1 MTVGNSLIK
10 LLNRPFTRSWLK
22 QLIFM
27 RYRQR
32 GKGIEKVDYHE
43 QFGAWEYRI
52 DGISF
57 LSSGPG
63 WVYDRDYLYTQLRQL
78 SGFSYVPKK
87 DDVVVDIGAGV
98 GEETIIFSSLV
109 GNTGKVFAVEAH
121 PKTFKALTY
130 LKEAN
135 NLENVVLS
143 NIALSDRTGTVTIE
157 DTDNS
162 LANSIL
168 DVASERSFT
177 VPAETFDDFVE
188 RNTIQSVDFLKMNV
202 EGAEQLIIKGM
213 IRSLDKVK
221 HLAVSCHDFRYNQGE
236 SEFFRTKKLVTTF
249 LLNHGFRIL
258 TQQSAVSMVDD
269 YVYGVNPAVVEK

>member
-1 MTVGNSLIK
+1 M
-10 LLNRPFTRSWLK
+10 LK
-22 QLIFM
+22 KLIFL

-32 GKGIEKVDYHE
+32 GRKIEKVDYHE

-52 DGISF
+52 DGTSF

-63 WVYDRDYLYTQLRQL
+63 WVYDREYLFTQLKQL
-78 SGFSYVPKK
+78 SGFSYVPKNG
-87 DDVVVDIGAGV
+87 DTVVDIGAGV

-109 GNTGKVFAVEAH
+109 GTTGKVFAVEAH
-121 PKTFKALTY
+121 PQTFKALNY
-130 LKEAN
+130 LKEVN

-143 NIALSDRTGTVTIE
+143 NIALSDKTGSVTIE

-168 DVASERSFT
+168 DVSSEKFFT

-188 RNTIQSVDFLKMNV
+188 RNAIDSVDFLKMNV

-213 IRSLDKVK
+213 TKSLYKVK
-221 HLAVSCHDFRYNQGE
+221 HLAISCHDFRYRQGE
-236 SEFFRTKKLVTTF
+236 SEFFKTKKLVMDF
-249 LLNHGFRIL
+249 LTNHGFRV
-258 TQQSAVSMVDD
+258 TMQQSAVSMVDD
-269 YVYGVNPAVVEK
+269 YVYGINPAIAGK